1 MVVLFI
7 EIGRTGCADSLVL
20 AVTVHCVEKQVYQL
34 DKSLGVIFLIYK
46 VEIMPSI

>member
-7 EIGRTGCADSLVL
+7 EIGRTGCEDSLVL
-20 AVTVHCVEKQVYQL
+20 AVTVHREKQVYQL